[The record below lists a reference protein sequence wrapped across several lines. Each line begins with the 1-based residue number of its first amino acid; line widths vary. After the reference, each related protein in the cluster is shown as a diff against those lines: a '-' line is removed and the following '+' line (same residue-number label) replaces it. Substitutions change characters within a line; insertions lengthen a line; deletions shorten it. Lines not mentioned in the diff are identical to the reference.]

1 MNFLKSAKNL
11 ASKLFI
17 APPTNSSKTEALPPE
32 TVEPQQTA
40 TETFHEAEVFSEQT
54 STALVVHAG
63 AVDLG
68 SEPEPAVGSAED
80 AAALESQ
87 VRVKEH
93 SLAQLELEARKF
105 TSVLEQLAGDLAYQ
119 ERLAQ
124 TEYLHLCAL
133 NEVEPQDDGHRSMR
147 AEQENKPQFNSAKA
161 DQDSRVLFRKI
172 AAKVHPDKSDPR
184 YAGMFERAC
193 ALRKAQDVAGLESL
207 LESVAQIAK
216 AGSYLLVRLQEL
228 RRRSAELD
236 AQIQQVANSNL
247 FILRNHYNQGHI
259 EAVKM
264 YERERR
270 MKSILNYRSLTAQLR
285 ARLDQQQTTAP

>member
-11 ASKLFI
+11 ASKLFT

-40 TETFHEAEVFSEQT
+40 TETF
-54 STALVVHAG
+54 
-63 AVDLG
+63 
-68 SEPEPAVGSAED
+68 PEPAVCSN
-80 AAALESQ
+80 ALILHPEAQPEPEPVISPEEVSTLEAQ
-87 VRVKEH
+87 IQIKEQ
-93 SLAQLELEARKF
+93 SLANLELEARKF
-105 TSVLEQLAGDLAYQ
+105 TSVLEQLAGELAHQ

-270 MKSILNYRSLTAQLR
+270 MKSIMNYRSLTAQLR
-285 ARLDQQQTTAP
+285 AKLDQQQTTAP

>member
-172 AAKVHPDKSDPR
+172 AAKVHPDK
-184 YAGMFERAC
+184 
-193 ALRKAQDVAGLESL
+193 
-207 LESVAQIAK
+207 
-216 AGSYLLVRLQEL
+216 
-228 RRRSAELD
+228 
-236 AQIQQVANSNL
+236 
-247 FILRNHYNQGHI
+247 
-259 EAVKM
+259 
-264 YERERR
+264 
-270 MKSILNYRSLTAQLR
+270 
-285 ARLDQQQTTAP
+285 

>member
-1 MNFLKSAKNL
+1 MAN
-11 ASKLFI
+11 
-17 APPTNSSKTEALPPE
+17 
-32 TVEPQQTA
+32 
-40 TETFHEAEVFSEQT
+40 
-54 STALVVHAG
+54 
-63 AVDLG
+63 
-68 SEPEPAVGSAED
+68 
-80 AAALESQ
+80 
-87 VRVKEH
+87 
-93 SLAQLELEARKF
+93 LELEARKF
-105 TSVLEQLAGDLAYQ
+105 TSVLEQLAGELAHQ

-161 DQDSRVLFRKI
+161 DHASRVLFRKI

-228 RRRSAELD
+228 RRHSEELD
-236 AQIQQVANSNL
+236 EQIQQVANSNL
-247 FILRNHYNQGHI
+247 FILRNHYNQGHV

-270 MKSILNYRSLTAQLR
+270 MKSIMNYRSLTAQLR
-285 ARLDQQQTTAP
+285 AKLDQQQTTAP